1 MLIDIQD
8 RLFTIGALLAS
19 DPSKKHAVPTI
30 NSKDVEA
37 LELEIDRMNEQL
49 PEISH
54 LFCLEGTPLFLF
66 VTLLAVFVEELK
78 GYVSI

>member
-1 MLIDIQD
+1 MQL
-8 RLFTIGALLAS
+8 
-19 DPSKKHAVPTI
+19 PTI
-30 NSKDVEA
+30 SSKDVEA

-49 PEISH
+49 PEMKSFVLPGGH
-54 LFCLEGTPLFLF
+54 TTVSF